1 MDNELLSRYSRHI
14 MLPQMDYEGQE
25 RLVNAHALV
34 IGAGGLGS
42 PVAMYLA
49 SSGVGRI
56 TLVDFDTV
64 ELTNLQRQILH
75 GQADLGRKKVDS
87 ARDTLLALNPT
98 ITVETIDRA
107 LDEDELAEQVAQ
119 ADVVVDTTDNFATRF
134 AINRACVAAGKP
146 LVSGSVIRMEGQITV
161 FRPDLEEG
169 PCYHCLYKE
178 GEELAET
185 CTQNGVLAPVVG
197 IIGCMQATE
206 AIKVLTGMGEDLN
219 GRLLLLDALTMEWR
233 TLKLRRDP
241 GCPVCAVP
249 GTRAAEG

>member
-1 MDNELLSRYSRHI
+1 MDNELLTRYSRHI
-14 MLPQMDYEGQE
+14 MLPQMDYEGQQKLLDS
-25 RLVNAHALV
+25 RVLIV
-34 IGAGGLGS
+34 GAGGLGS

-49 SSGVGRI
+49 SSGVGHL

-64 ELTNLQRQILH
+64 ELSNLQRQILH
-75 GQADLGRKKVDS
+75 GTDDIGRKKVDS

-98 ITVETIDRA
+98 VQVETIDHA
-107 LDEDELAEQVAQ
+107 LDETALREAVAQ
-119 ADVVVDTTDNFATRF
+119 ADLVVDTTDNFATRF
-134 AINRACVAAGKP
+134 AINRACVGARKP

-161 FRPDLEEG
+161 FRPDLEAG

-178 GEELAET
+178 GDELAET

-219 GRLLLLDALTMEWR
+219 GRLLLLDAMTMEWR

-241 GCPVCAVP
+241 QCPVCAP
-249 GTRAAEG
+249 PAAQAAG

>member
-1 MDNELLSRYSRHI
+1 MDNELLTRYSRHI
-14 MLPQMDYEGQE
+14 MLPQMDYEGQQK
-25 RLVNAHALV
+25 LLDSHAL
-34 IGAGGLGS
+34 ILGAGGLGS

-64 ELTNLQRQILH
+64 ELSNLQRQIVH
-75 GQADLGRKKVDS
+75 AQADIGRKKVDS
-87 ARDTLLALNPT
+87 ARDTLLALNPH
-98 ITVETIDRA
+98 VQVDTIDHA

-119 ADVVVDTTDNFATRF
+119 ADVVIDTTDNFATRF
-134 AINRACVAAGKP
+134 AINRACVAAKKP

-161 FRPDLEEG
+161 FRPDRGEG

-178 GEELAET
+178 GDELAET

-206 AIKVLTGMGEDLN
+206 AIKVLTGMGEDLD
-219 GRLLLLDALTMEWR
+219 GRLLLLDAMSMEWR

-241 GCPVCAVP
+241 GCPVCAP
-249 GTRAAEG
+249 PSAQAAG